1 MAGEIGAFHRL
12 TGGGAGHRVESNTAA
27 FGPCS
32 FSGASRETRGVRPRK
47 GVDRRRQ
54 SQPDA
59 HEGAGPLFRN
69 CWASHCLLVMSRE
82 GAELAERTV
91 AVADEIDTVFPA
103 RFRGFTPTRYARRVT
118 SRLQETRVMREP
130 ALTAA
135 PPCEYRRNWTLRAA
149 ERAMCDV
156 ACRR

>member
-1 MAGEIGAFHRL
+1 MRF
-12 TGGGAGHRVESNTAA
+12 TV
-27 FGPCS
+27 
-32 FSGASRETRGVRPRK
+32 SREAAQGTVWSPTPPPSARVPSQAPVARPVASGRGRALIDAGSRSLTRTR
-47 GVDRRRQ
+47 
-54 SQPDA
+54 
-59 HEGAGPLFRN
+59 GAGPLFRN

-149 ERAMCDV
+149 EKAMCDV